1 MSPSAYGTSVFF
13 NCPFD
18 NRYKAIFEAVLFAVA
33 DCGFRPRC
41 ALEIEDSSQIRMEK
55 IFEMIAGCKFGIHDI
70 SSTDLDAA
78 TQLPRY
84 NMPLELGIFL
94 GAKRYGDEEQKEKV
108 GLILDRAPHRYQTFM
123 SDIAGQDIRNHEDDP
138 KQAIAIVRNWL
149 RSASRRTDIPGG
161 RVIAERY
168 ERFRAQLP
176 ILASEL
182 KLAADELT
190 FNDYT
195 WIVAVWLTRNA

>member
-1 MSPSAYGTSVFF
+1 MPGPEYGTSVFV

-18 NRYKAIFEAVLFAVA
+18 SRYKPIFEAILFTVA
-33 DCGFRPRC
+33 DCGFQPRC

-55 IFEMIAGCKFGIHDI
+55 IFEMVAGCRFGIHDI
-70 SSTDLDAA
+70 SSTHLDAA

-94 GAKRYGDEEQKEKV
+94 GAKRFGHDEQNEKV
-108 GLILDRAPHRYQTFM
+108 GLILDRDPYRYQTFM

-138 KQAIAIVRNWL
+138 KRAITIVRNWL

-161 RVIAERY
+161 KVIGERY
-168 ERFRAQLP
+168 ESFRAQLP
-176 ILASEL
+176 ILSAEL
-182 KLAADELT
+182 KLTEDELT